1 MLCNVACVHRVLVFG
16 GSGGRASHILE
27 LRTWRLQPVGL
38 LSSER
43 QHMVS
48 AHSCVLASATA
59 RVYFV
64 EEPYSS
70 WRVCA
75 QSGKVSAAQAV

>member
-1 MLCNVACVHRVLVFG
+1 MSMMRTVCLCCMCRVLVYG

-48 AHSCVLASATA
+48 SACPQMNSA
-59 RVYFV
+59 CNDV
-64 EEPYSS
+64 ESL
-70 WRVCA
+70 V
-75 QSGKVSAAQAV
+75 GT